1 MATGV
6 DMVLEDREAQEF
18 WLRRLIA
25 FIIDAVIIYVPIEI
39 ISSYAWSIGY
49 YNQAPWLLG
58 GFLLVAYSALFEAE
72 LGYTIGKRIMDLEV
86 VSLDPRPYD
95 MKRGLQRN
103 ITKIHPALL
112 VIDLFG
118 GLLQEGR
125 SNMRYIDIVID
136 TEVVDSE
143 VAQWRRDHGFSPPPI
158 GDRHEPPV
166 TVQTEGAPEPTMP
179 PEMTRPEPPV
189 PPDEDALQEVPEEP
203 AAEEEDAKDIGIPP
217 PPVPDKAP
225 PVEEDVPDKD
235 GPAEEEYEE
244 MPPPEELPSED
255 KEG

>member
-25 FIIDAVIIYVPIEI
+25 FIIDAVIIYVPIEV

-112 VIDLFG
+112 IIDLFG

-125 SNMRYIDIVID
+125 SNMRYIDIVVD

-179 PEMTRPEPPV
+179 PEMTRPEPPA

-203 AAEEEDAKDIGIPP
+203 VVEEEQAKDIGIPP
-217 PPVPDKAP
+217 PPVPDEAP
-225 PVEEDVPDKD
+225 PVEETV
-235 GPAEEEYEE
+235 PAEEEYEE